1 MGVGFDAPVPASLD
15 PWAIALS
22 AAALVAVFRF
32 KVGMIPTLL
41 ACFSAGFAAL
51 HRSGLMNRRT
61 VLGAALAFPSLTAR
75 VRAQGTTGSIDLSR
89 FAAGPLPPDFL
100 TSWRT
105 GQGAVGDWRVVE
117 DASAS
122 QGKAI
127 AQLSADP
134 TDYRFPL
141 AVYQPLQAQDVEA
154 SVRFKAV
161 SGKGDQAGGL
171 AVRLT
176 DADSY
181 YVVRANALE
190 GNVNLYR
197 VIKGRRQQMAGA
209 SAKVPSGVWHT
220 LTLRAEGDRL
230 SVSFDGKPL
239 LTHSDRTFAG
249 PGKIALWT
257 KADSVTHF
265 DRLEIRPLR
274 HAAGTTRNSGDTH
287 G

>member
-1 MGVGFDAPVPASLD
+1 M
-15 PWAIALS
+15 
-22 AAALVAVFRF
+22 
-32 KVGMIPTLL
+32 
-41 ACFSAGFAAL
+41 
-51 HRSGLMNRRT
+51 
-61 VLGAALAFPSLTAR
+61 
-75 VRAQGTTGSIDLSR
+75 
-89 FAAGPLPPDFL
+89 
-100 TSWRT
+100 
-105 GQGAVGDWRVVE
+105 VE
-117 DASAS
+117 DASVS

-127 AQLSADP
+127 AQISADP

-141 AVYQPLQAQDVEA
+141 AGYQPLRARDVEA

-161 SGKGDQAGGL
+161 AGKGDQAGSL
-171 AVRLT
+171 AMRLT
-176 DADSY
+176 DADNY

-197 VIKGRRQQMAGA
+197 VVKGRRQQMDGA

-230 SVSFDGKPL
+230 SVSFDGKQL

-265 DRLEIRPLR
+265 DRLEIRSLQ
-274 HAAGTTRNSGDTH
+274 
-287 G
+287 

>member
-1 MGVGFDAPVPASLD
+1 M
-15 PWAIALS
+15 
-22 AAALVAVFRF
+22 
-32 KVGMIPTLL
+32 K
-41 ACFSAGFAAL
+41 
-51 HRSGLMNRRT
+51 RRML
-61 VLGAALAFPSLTAR
+61 LGAALALPYLATAA
-75 VRAQGTTGSIDLSR
+75 RAQGMTGSIDLSR
-89 FAAGPLPPDFL
+89 FAVGPLPPDFL

-105 GQGAVGDWRVVE
+105 GKGAIGDWRVVE

-127 AQLSADP
+127 AQMSADP

-141 AVYQPLQAQDVEA
+141 AVYEPLPAQDVEA

-176 DADSY
+176 DADNY

-197 VIKGRRQQMAGA
+197 VVKSRRQQIAGV
-209 SAKVPSGVWHT
+209 SAQVPSGVWHT
-220 LTLRAEGDRL
+220 LTLRAQGDRL

-249 PGKIALWT
+249 PGKVALWT

-265 DRLEIRPLR
+265 DRLEIRSLQ
-274 HAAGTTRNSGDTH
+274 
-287 G
+287 

>member
-1 MGVGFDAPVPASLD
+1 MD
-15 PWAIALS
+15 
-22 AAALVAVFRF
+22 
-32 KVGMIPTLL
+32 
-41 ACFSAGFAAL
+41 
-51 HRSGLMNRRT
+51 RRT
-61 VLGAALAFPSLTAR
+61 ILGAALALPYLADAA
-75 VRAQGTTGSIDLSR
+75 RAQDTTGSIDLSR
-89 FAAGPLPPDFL
+89 YAVGPLPPEFL

-117 DASAS
+117 DPSAS

-141 AVYQPLQAQDVEA
+141 AVYQPLQAQDMEA

-176 DADSY
+176 DADNY

-197 VIKGRRQQMAGA
+197 VVKGRRQQIAGA

-220 LTLRAEGDRL
+220 LILRAEGDRL

-249 PGKIALWT
+249 PGRVVLWT

-265 DRLEIRPLR
+265 DRLEIRSLQ
-274 HAAGTTRNSGDTH
+274 
-287 G
+287 

>member
-1 MGVGFDAPVPASLD
+1 
-15 PWAIALS
+15 
-22 AAALVAVFRF
+22 
-32 KVGMIPTLL
+32 
-41 ACFSAGFAAL
+41 
-51 HRSGLMNRRT
+51 MNRRML
-61 VLGAALAFPSLTAR
+61 LGAALAFPYLAIA
-75 VRAQGTTGSIDLSR
+75 AQAQTMGGSIDLSR
-89 FAAGPLPPDFL
+89 YAVGPLPPDLL

-105 GQGAVGDWRVVE
+105 GKGAIGDWRVVE
-117 DASAS
+117 DATAS

-141 AVYQPLQAQDVEA
+141 AVYEPLQAQDVEA

-176 DADSY
+176 DADNY

-197 VIKGRRQQMAGA
+197 VVKGQRQQMAGA
-209 SAKVPSGVWHT
+209 SAKVSSGVWHT

-249 PGKIALWT
+249 LGKVALWT
-257 KADSVTHF
+257 KADSVTRF
-265 DRLEIRPLR
+265 DRLEIRSLQ
-274 HAAGTTRNSGDTH
+274 
-287 G
+287 